1 MIEKEVKNEKENE
14 TTNEIKVFANS
25 DSFTMLQIGNCLCSA
40 LGYSHQ
46 QKEELEKSIQ
56 QSIQKFSLNEIK
68 NFDVTIIPFNTFI
81 VFSTKYFELRLFD
94 DKAILYLEEKK
105 YPEHNWM
112 QKFTLTSDEAR
123 DLLQYI
129 FSHAKKVSVDI

>member
-1 MIEKEVKNEKENE
+1 MTEKEVENEKENE
-14 TTNEIKVFANS
+14 ATNEIKVFANN

-40 LGYSHQ
+40 LGYSNPP
-46 QKEELEKSIQ
+46 KEEIEKSIQ
-56 QSIQKFSLNEIK
+56 KSIQKFSLNKIK

-81 VFSTKYFELRLFD
+81 IFSTKYFELRLFD

-112 QKFTLTSDEAR
+112 QKFTLTSDDATK
-123 DLLQYI
+123 LLQYI
-129 FSHAKKVSVDI
+129 FSHAKKVSLDI

>member
-1 MIEKEVKNEKENE
+1 MTEKEVKNEPENE
-14 TTNEIKVFANS
+14 ATNEIKVFANN
-25 DSFTMLQIGNCLCSA
+25 DSFAMLQVGNCLCSA
-40 LGYSHQ
+40 LGYSTPP
-46 QKEELEKSIQ
+46 KEEIEKSIQ
-56 QSIQKFSLNEIK
+56 KSIQKFSLNEIK

-81 VFSTKYFELRLFD
+81 VFSTKYFELRIYD